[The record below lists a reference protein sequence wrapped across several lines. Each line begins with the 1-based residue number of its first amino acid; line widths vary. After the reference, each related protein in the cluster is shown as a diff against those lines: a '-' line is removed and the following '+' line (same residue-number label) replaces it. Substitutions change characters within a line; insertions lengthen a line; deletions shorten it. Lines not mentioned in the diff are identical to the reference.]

1 MSITVFLA
9 DDHAVVRDGLRAIL
23 EAHDNVE
30 VIGDAANGR
39 DTVNQVAQLCPDVA
53 IIDIAMPQLNGI
65 DATQR
70 ILKRN
75 PSVKVVILSVYSTT
89 EYILRA
95 LKAGA
100 LGYVLKESA
109 GSEVISAIQAVYNG
123 DRYLSQRILKRVIDD
138 YLHRSEKGGV
148 VAPMTRLSLREREI
162 MQLVVEGKTSEEI
175 SQILCISA
183 KTVDTHRSR
192 LMKKLNVKD
201 IVGLIKFSMQHDFT
215 STGRVDSASDTTTG

>member
-23 EAHDNVE
+23 EAQDDIE
-30 VIGDAANGR
+30 VIGDAADGR
-39 DTVNQVAQLCPDVA
+39 DTVKQVTTLCPDIA

-70 ILKRN
+70 ILKSN
-75 PSVKVVILSVYSTT
+75 PSVKVVMLSVYSTI
-89 EYILRA
+89 EYVLRS

-109 GSEVISAIQAVYNG
+109 GSEVIHAIHAVFEG
-123 DRYLSQRILKRVIDD
+123 DRYLSQKILKGVIDD
-138 YLHRSEKGGV
+138 YIKRSEKSGKL
-148 VAPMTRLSLREREI
+148 APITRLSLREREV
-162 MQLVVEGKTSEEI
+162 MQLVIEGKTSDEI

-201 IVGLIKFSMQHDFT
+201 IVGLIKFSMQQDFT
-215 STGRVDSASDTTTG
+215 VQEPVDSASDITNA

>member
-23 EAHDNVE
+23 EAQDDIE
-30 VIGDAANGR
+30 VIGDAADGR
-39 DTVNQVAQLCPDVA
+39 DAVKQVTTLCPDIA

-70 ILKRN
+70 ILKSN
-75 PSVKVVILSVYSTT
+75 PSVKVVMLSVYSTI
-89 EYILRA
+89 EYVLRS

-109 GSEVISAIQAVYNG
+109 GSEVIHAIHAVFEG
-123 DRYLSQRILKRVIDD
+123 DRYLSQKILKGVIDD
-138 YLHRSEKGGV
+138 YIKRSEKSGKL
-148 VAPMTRLSLREREI
+148 APITRLSLREREV
-162 MQLVVEGKTSEEI
+162 MQLVIEGKTSDEI

-201 IVGLIKFSMQHDFT
+201 IVGLIKFSMQQDFT
-215 STGRVDSASDTTTG
+215 VQEPVDSASDITNA